1 MKQLFKMEK
10 SLKSTS
16 SDDISSSENELVNK
30 TDEKG
35 NEVEENGAIDVMSLL
50 DRQLLARIKKDFLR

>member
-1 MKQLFKMEK
+1 MEK

>member
-1 MKQLFKMEK
+1 MEK

-35 NEVEENGAIDVMSLL
+35 NEVEENGTIDVMSLL